1 MQHFI
6 HKNPEHMRIRAI
18 TYLLL
23 FLLGL
28 LLGGWAYY
36 TYETWTSNWNMLIFP
51 IYGILMFRLIRGV
64 IMRCVQLE
72 NHVWKLLI
80 HPKDK
85 IVEIWAFQKWFELKK
100 HTFALEELTAVIH
113 KTNKPRL
120 NFQLAKARHLYK
132 TEGFAFLIWRYII
145 RRFLTSIARV
155 FIFILNWVFTVELIN
170 YEKVVPTLPE
180 ELYDPRPTALS
191 FVKGKN
197 ELSLIMLASYGWQ
210 PEHLSRVFDQVENLR
225 IKVFDK
231 RPIREQHD
239 HVFL

>member
-1 MQHFI
+1 
-6 HKNPEHMRIRAI
+6 MRIKAI
-18 TYLLL
+18 VYLLL
-23 FLLGL
+23 FLLGF

-36 TYETWTSNWNMLIFP
+36 NYETWASNWNILIYP
-51 IYGILMFRLIRGV
+51 IYGILMFRLMRGV
-64 IMRCVQLE
+64 IMRCIQLE
-72 NHVWKLLI
+72 NHIWKIHL

-85 IVEIWAFQKWFELKK
+85 IVEIWAYQKWFELKK

-120 NFQLAKARHLYK
+120 NFQFAKARLIYK
-132 TEGFAFLIWRYII
+132 SEGFALLIWRYVI
-145 RRFLTSIARV
+145 RRSIAFVAWV
-155 FIFILNWVFTVELIN
+155 FIASLNWIFSHELIS
-170 YEKVVPTLPE
+170 YDKVIPPLPE

-197 ELSLIMLASYGWQ
+197 ELSFIMLSSYGWQ
-210 PEHLSRVFDQVENLR
+210 PEHLARVFDQAENLR